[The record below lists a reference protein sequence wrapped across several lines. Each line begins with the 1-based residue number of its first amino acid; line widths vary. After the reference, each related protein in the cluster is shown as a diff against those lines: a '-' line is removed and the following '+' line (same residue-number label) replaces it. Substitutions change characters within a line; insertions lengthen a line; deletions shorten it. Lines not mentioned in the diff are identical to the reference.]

1 MNRWKMAI
9 FDWNGTLIDDP
20 WIVFKSVEEIFKTYG
35 LNPPTI
41 EQYRDEI
48 VADFMQFYRKYGI
61 PGKATKEDLNKIR
74 KRVLEEHWNEVKLHD
89 GAIAMIEELKKLGL
103 RIGIVSGEVPEILD
117 KRLET
122 FGIRHLFDSVKGGAW
137 GYKEQALTETLKEF
151 NLTPKEAFYLDDTF
165 DGIGAAKSTGLATFG
180 WTKGYHSIALVK
192 KAGPDFLIYSMEKML
207 DIIKN
212 G

>member
-20 WIVFKSVEEIFKTYG
+20 WIVFKSVEEIFKMYG
-35 LNPPTI
+35 LEPPTI
-41 EQYRDEI
+41 AQYRDEI

-61 PGKATKEDLNKIR
+61 PGKATKEELNEIR

-89 GAIAMIEELKKLGL
+89 GAVAMIEELKKLGL
-103 RIGIVSGEVPEILD
+103 KTGIVSGEVPEILD

-137 GYKEQALTETLKEF
+137 GYKEQALAETLEKF
-151 NLTPKEAFYLDDTF
+151 NLTPEQAFYLDDTF
-165 DGIGAAKSTGLATFG
+165 DGIGAAKTAGLATFG

-192 KAGPDFLIYSMEKML
+192 TAEPDFLIYSMEEML